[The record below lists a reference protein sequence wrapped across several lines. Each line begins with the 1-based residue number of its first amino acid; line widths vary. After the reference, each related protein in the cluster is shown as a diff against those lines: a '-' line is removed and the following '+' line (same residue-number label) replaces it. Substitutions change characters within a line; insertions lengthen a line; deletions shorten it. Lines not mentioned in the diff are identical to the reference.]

1 MAEINFEKAY
11 YDLKGK
17 YDIALKIIDN
27 QKKIEENNQKIINA
41 LEETISWK
49 DKQIESRDE
58 VMKATCKDEDNWK
71 KLMQYFK
78 DKYFNKEINKTEAG

>member
-27 QKKIEENNQKIINA
+27 QKKLEENNQKIINA
-41 LEETISWK
+41 LRETISLQ
-49 DKQIESRDE
+49 DKQIESKNK
-58 VMKATCKDEDNWK
+58 VIKAADDVI
-71 KLMQYFK
+71 QYF
-78 DKYFNKEINKTEAG
+78 DKKFNKTEAR

>member
-1 MAEINFEKAY
+1 MAEINFEEAY

-41 LEETISWK
+41 LKETISWK
-49 DKQIESRDE
+49 DMQIESKNRAI
-58 VMKATCKDEDNWK
+58 KAADDF
-71 KLMQYFK
+71 MQ
-78 DKYFNKEINKTEAG
+78 YFNKEINKTEAN